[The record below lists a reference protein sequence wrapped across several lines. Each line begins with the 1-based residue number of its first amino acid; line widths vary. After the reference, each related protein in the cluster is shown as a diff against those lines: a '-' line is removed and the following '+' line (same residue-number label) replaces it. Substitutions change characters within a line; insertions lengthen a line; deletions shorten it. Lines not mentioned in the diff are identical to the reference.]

1 MSTELQARSHDHQ
14 HMATASSGQ
23 LLATSETAG
32 TAVAAQAK
40 ALVEARYTVALRFP
54 RNEDEVRQKLLKE
67 CLRPSFAAVAIY
79 RKPIGQ
85 GIEGPSIRFAEA
97 AIRMMKNITVE
108 TATMYDDREKRIVRV
123 TVTDLEANV
132 PYSQD
137 VTIEKT
143 VERRNVKAT
152 DTVIRSR
159 LNSQGNTVHIIEA
172 TEDDILNKQ
181 NALISKAIRTQGLR
195 LVPGDLIDEAL
206 YTVRQ
211 TMKNKDAQD
220 PDQAKRNLFDAFAQL
235 GVGAGELAKWL
246 GHKGESLT
254 PKELQDLRGI
264 YAAIRDSE
272 TTWREVME
280 AKDKDGE
287 QSGTGTSAG
296 QPAAGRGS
304 KLRDAVGK
312 PPAETSPG
320 AGDGDGDGVHFTAQ
334 EVHDALAAA
343 ATLDKLNE
351 AADLIRNLP
360 EAEKPALQ
368 ALFKQR
374 EKQLAK

>member
-1 MSTELQARSHDHQ
+1 MSTQLQARNQDQQPAH
-14 HMATASSGQ
+14 ASSGQ
-23 LLATSETAG
+23 MLSTTHETAG

-108 TATMYDDREKRIVRV
+108 TATMYDDLEKRIVRV

-254 PKELQDLRGI
+254 PKELQELRGI

-280 AKDKDGE
+280 AKEKEGE
-287 QSGTGTSAG
+287 QAGAGNATTSKPAG
-296 QPAAGRGS
+296 KGS
-304 KLRDAVGK
+304 KLRDAVSK
-312 PPAETSPG
+312 PPTDEGTSEG
-320 AGDGDGDGVHFTAQ
+320 APFTAQ
-334 EVHDALAAA
+334 DVHDALTGAKNQ
-343 ATLDKLNE
+343 DQLNE
-351 AADLIRNLP
+351 AGDLIRNLP
-360 EAEKPALQ
+360 EADRPALMGLWQ
-368 ALFKQR
+368 KRAD
-374 EKQLAK
+374 ELAA